1 VIRGGTFIN
10 EKRDLSNMGYE
21 RRYECG
27 TCRKT
32 FTSKRKLK
40 AHQKKQNPRHHG
52 FVEKLMNPKNIST
65 PTTTTQKTTY
75 QKSKGAIKTKRQP
88 VAGNRSKKGADLTKN
103 PSTYRA
109 AHKDS
114 GVLEPT
120 YDSGFFRID
129 AEKLNEIEDFMPDG
143 CEVYTV
149 PRTQHKII
157 DYTGDAYNEIDFLMY
172 LHNFCEL
179 EMFYEDIM
187 FCLEKIPSKQYIG
200 IKDMNELGLSVISYV
215 DGDVIMSEF
224 EEQTDFTTMSADELM
239 TSISD
244 LTGVAVVFGKFKKD
258 NTDKKKYG
266 VKETK
271 VETPVVA
278 KTPTK
283 DEEDSLTIADYPLD
297 EKYTMLPKDYDPLT
311 EEDDVVDVDEVQGD
325 FMFYDRSR
333 QDEAERI
340 YGEDSDIMWNA
351 EQFESQE
358 VSRGWGGS
366 RYSSWGK
373 TTTYSPPKPVAEK
386 YHPVYGIRGHRL
398 LVDRYVDLTSI
409 IEEGE
414 MVESKDSE
422 TFEAPPILTPMPE
435 KAPESAEV
443 LSITPP
449 TDREM
454 LSRKNQAR
462 EIKKQKKSSNPDRLN
477 VAITDVDTAYEWS
490 LKQFQDRGLNM
501 VDYIPHFREN
511 YLSLQEECRLAI
523 DIPRIDMPVIDPEEM
538 TEFSQKLRGGSLD
551 VFEPFA
557 IGDEVYSPKDLIRDT
572 PEALKFLQLG
582 FEDGRLE
589 DDVVEAK
596 ITKTAVGLM
605 RPTQSQIWLDKLILN
620 IIQFGNPS
628 PTGAY
633 DSTSRILTTTIAIS
647 QEGYILDGHHRY
659 GQVALVN
666 PTLKMQTLYIGMPI
680 RLLIEIR
687 RPYGNAI
694 GNEQRDAEEITKP
707 N

>member
-1 VIRGGTFIN
+1 MKLNGTFIK
-10 EKRDLSNMGYE
+10 EKKDLNNMGFE

-27 TCRKT
+27 TCSKT
-32 FTSKRKLK
+32 FTSKNKLK
-40 AHQKKQNPRHHG
+40 KHQRQQKPRHHG
-52 FVEKLMNPKNIST
+52 FVEKLIKPANQKT
-65 PTTTTQKTTY
+65 PSASVQKTTY
-75 QKSKGAIKTKRQP
+75 KKSKSAISTKRQP
-88 VAGNRSKKGADLTKN
+88 VAGNRSKRGADLTKN

-129 AEKLNEIEDFMPDG
+129 AEKLNEIEEMLPDG
-143 CEVYTV
+143 CEIHTV
-149 PRTQHKII
+149 PSTQHKII

-172 LHNFCEL
+172 LYNFCEL

-215 DGDVIMSEF
+215 DGDVIMTEF
-224 EEQTDFTTMSADELM
+224 EEQTDFTTLNAEELM
-239 TSISD
+239 TSIAD

-258 NTDKKKYG
+258 NTIKKKPAP
-266 VKETK
+266 VKSEPK
-271 VETPVVA
+271 VEAPKTTTSKPV
-278 KTPTK
+278 KTSDVIEK
-283 DEEDSLTIADYPLD
+283 GYDLNESYNLLD
-297 EKYTMLPKDYDPLT
+297 KDYDPLT
-311 EEDDVVDVDEVQGD
+311 EEDDDIDEVRGD
-325 FMFYDRSR
+325 FMFYDRER
-333 QDEAERI
+333 QDEAARI

-366 RYSSWGK
+366 RYGSWGK
-373 TTTYSPPKPVAEK
+373 TTTYTPPKPVADK

-398 LVDRYVDLTSI
+398 LVDRYVDLTAI
-409 IEEGE
+409 IEDNEK
-414 MVESKDSE
+414 VEAKDAE
-422 TFEAPPILTPMPE
+422 NFEAPPLMTPL
-435 KAPESAEV
+435 
-443 LSITPP
+443 LSVGDIS
-449 TDREM
+449 DREQ
-454 LSRKNQAR
+454 LSMTNQAKA
-462 EIKKQKKSSNPDRLN
+462 IQKQMTSKNTDRLN
-477 VAITDVDTAYEWS
+477 VAITDVDVAYEWS
-490 LKQFQDRGLNM
+490 LKQFEERGLNM
-501 VDYIPHFREN
+501 REYIPHFREN

-523 DIPRIDMPVIDPEEM
+523 DIPRIDMPVIDPDEM
-538 TEFSQKLRGGSLD
+538 EEFSGKLRGGSLD

-557 IGDEVYSPKDLIRDT
+557 IGDSLYSPQDLIRDT
-572 PEALKFLQLG
+572 PEAIKFLQLG
-582 FEDGRLE
+582 FEDGLLD

-605 RPTQSQIWLDKLILN
+605 RPTQSQIWLDKLIMN
-620 IIQFGNPS
+620 IIEFGTPS
-628 PTGAY
+628 EAGAY
-633 DSTSRILTTTIAIS
+633 DLTSRILTTTIAIS

-680 RLLIEIR
+680 RLLIDIR

>member
-1 VIRGGTFIN
+1 
-10 EKRDLSNMGYE
+10 
-21 RRYECG
+21 
-27 TCRKT
+27 
-32 FTSKRKLK
+32 
-40 AHQKKQNPRHHG
+40 
-52 FVEKLMNPKNIST
+52 
-65 PTTTTQKTTY
+65 
-75 QKSKGAIKTKRQP
+75 
-88 VAGNRSKKGADLTKN
+88 
-103 PSTYRA
+103 
-109 AHKDS
+109 
-114 GVLEPT
+114 
-120 YDSGFFRID
+120 
-129 AEKLNEIEDFMPDG
+129 
-143 CEVYTV
+143 
-149 PRTQHKII
+149 
-157 DYTGDAYNEIDFLMY
+157 
-172 LHNFCEL
+172 
-179 EMFYEDIM
+179 
-187 FCLEKIPSKQYIG
+187 
-200 IKDMNELGLSVISYV
+200 MNELGLSVISYV

-224 EEQTDFTTMSADELM
+224 EGQTDFTTMSADELM

-244 LTGVAVVFGKFKKD
+244 LTGVAVVFGKFKD

-283 DEEDSLTIADYPLD
+283 DEDDSLTIADYPLD

-311 EEDDVVDVDEVQGD
+311 EEDDVIDVDEVQGD

-333 QDEAERI
+333 QDEAARV

-358 VSRGWGGS
+358 VSRGWSGS
-366 RYSSWGK
+366 RYGSWGK

-398 LVDRYVDLTSI
+398 LVDRYVDLTPI

-422 TFEAPPILTPMPE
+422 TFEAPPISIPLSEQAHEMD
-435 KAPESAEV
+435 EV
-443 LSITPP
+443 LSISTP
-449 TDREM
+449 TDREV

-462 EIKKQKKSSNPDRLN
+462 EIKKQSKSSNPDRLN

-490 LKQFQDRGLNM
+490 LKQFRDRGLEM

-523 DIPRIDMPVIDPEEM
+523 DIPRIDMPVIDPDEM
-538 TEFSQKLRGGSLD
+538 AEFAEKLRGGSLD

-557 IGDEVYSPKDLIRDT
+557 IGDEVYSPTDLIRDT

-596 ITKTAVGLM
+596 
-605 RPTQSQIWLDKLILN
+605 SQKR
-620 IIQFGNPS
+620 Q
-628 PTGAY
+628 
-633 DSTSRILTTTIAIS
+633 
-647 QEGYILDGHHRY
+647 
-659 GQVALVN
+659 
-666 PTLKMQTLYIGMPI
+666 
-680 RLLIEIR
+680 
-687 RPYGNAI
+687 
-694 GNEQRDAEEITKP
+694 
-707 N
+707 